1 MGNSLN
7 CVAKVYQKFST
18 TKYLT
23 NFFHTRDKNHRLPSQ
38 VASKEASTSTQ
49 EVQRYIH
56 RTIFQHINDNLPKRC
71 KSNKH
76 KGFIFLHALPNNH
89 RGFARLFSTLHKQ
102 SINGHEQ
109 TSKDGTK
116 KLDRQK
122 PVQSIY
128 SHKE

>member
-23 NFFHTRDKNHRLPSQ
+23 NFFHTRDKNRRLPSQ

-56 RTIFQHINDNLPKRC
+56 RTIFQHINDNLP
-71 KSNKH
+71 
-76 KGFIFLHALPNNH
+76 
-89 RGFARLFSTLHKQ
+89 
-102 SINGHEQ
+102 
-109 TSKDGTK
+109 
-116 KLDRQK
+116 QK
-122 PVQSIY
+122 MQI
-128 SHKE
+128 K